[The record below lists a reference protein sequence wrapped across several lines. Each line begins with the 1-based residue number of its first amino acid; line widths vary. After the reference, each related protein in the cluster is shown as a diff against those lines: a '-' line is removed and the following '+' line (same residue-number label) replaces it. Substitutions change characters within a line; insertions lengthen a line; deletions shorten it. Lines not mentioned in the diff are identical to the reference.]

1 MNVRDMY
8 VRTNY
13 IQVCNLFSR
22 TCPALN
28 LSSFPWKSSRKK
40 QNDMQ
45 NIRIVE
51 TAGKKVVC
59 QQMSLDDLSC
69 TAVNREVLSLVCL
82 LLTLNIPSVQSL
94 SCSPHEDNAEC
105 QLQAKHLYL
114 LFQMQ

>member
-1 MNVRDMY
+1 
-8 VRTNY
+8 
-13 IQVCNLFSR
+13 
-22 TCPALN
+22 
-28 LSSFPWKSSRKK
+28 
-40 QNDMQ
+40 MQ